1 MERDGVG
8 VKFIEG
14 NGEDFDL
21 QITKRVDLVKL
32 VFNWIGIT
40 EKWQIKDSTLAYT
53 PGYWWHLFLRIVL
66 KRLQFC

>member
-14 NGEDFDL
+14 NGEDVDL

-32 VFNWIGIT
+32 VFN
-40 EKWQIKDSTLAYT
+40 
-53 PGYWWHLFLRIVL
+53 
-66 KRLQFC
+66 